1 MDHDVPVDSKV
12 PNFTLNNNNNDNK
25 NANIKKPTIIVF
37 FNLKKILNQFNK
49 IIIICISFAL

>member
-12 PNFTLNNNNNDNK
+12 PNFTLNNNINNK

-37 FNLKKILNQFNK
+37 FNSKKILNQ
-49 IIIICISFAL
+49 